1 MLVNLR
7 FLFVVVGGG
16 GVGGLND
23 FCFAFVRCSVNV
35 VCFYTPG

>member
-23 FCFAFVRCSVNV
+23 FCFVLGLVLFYFFSFVL
-35 VCFYTPG
+35 F